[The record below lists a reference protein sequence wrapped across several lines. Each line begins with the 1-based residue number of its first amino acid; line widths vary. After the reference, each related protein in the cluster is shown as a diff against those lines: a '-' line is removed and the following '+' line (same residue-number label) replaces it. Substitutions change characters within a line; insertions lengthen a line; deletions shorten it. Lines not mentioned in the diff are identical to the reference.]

1 MNIGV
6 IGVGSMGQNH
16 ARVLDGMNCLSA
28 VLDSNGKLAE
38 EVGERYN
45 VPYFTDIDD
54 FLECGLDGVTIATPA
69 STHNKIAIDVMKR
82 GLDLLVEKP
91 IALNS
96 EKASELVEKA
106 SKEDLILAVGM
117 IERHNPVI
125 STAKTLLNDGGVGDV
140 ITMSSK
146 RVSSFPSRV
155 SDMGVIMDLAIHD
168 LDIMR
173 YLSEDEIKSVYTS
186 GGPSNNGS
194 GHEDHANILIQ
205 FENGLDGLL
214 EVNWLT
220 PHKVRNLWITCSKEY
235 IEIDY
240 IDQTM
245 VISSSHLLEYDVSNL
260 FDIPLEHNIRRYSVK
275 RQEPLKRELGDFI
288 EAIKKR
294 QEPLVT
300 GEDGLESM
308 KVAEAALKSLRQ
320 KKKIDL

>member
-6 IGVGSMGQNH
+6 IGIGSMGRNH
-16 ARVLDGMNCLSA
+16 ARVLSGINSLGA

-38 EVGERYN
+38 EIGERFG
-45 VPYFTDIDD
+45 VPYFTDLDD
-54 FLECGLDGVTIATPA
+54 FLKSDLDGVTIATPA
-69 STHNKIAIDVMKR
+69 STHNEIATKVMEH
-82 GLDLLVEKP
+82 GLDLMVEKP

-96 EKASELVEKA
+96 SKAKELVEKA
-106 SKEDLILAVGM
+106 LKEELILAVGM

-125 STAKTLLNDGGVGDV
+125 STAKTLLKDGDVGDV

-146 RVSSFPSRV
+146 RVSSFPARV

-168 LDIMR
+168 LDVMR
-173 YLSEDEIKSVYTS
+173 YLSENEIKSVYTS
-186 GGPSNNGS
+186 GGPSNNS
-194 GHEDHANILIQ
+194 TGHEDHANILIQ
-205 FENGLDGLL
+205 FENGIDGLL

-245 VISSSHLLEYDVSNL
+245 VISSSQLLEYDVSNL
-260 FDIPLEHNIRRYSVK
+260 FDIPLEHNIRKYSVK
-275 RQEPLKRELGDFI
+275 RQEPLRRELQDFI
-288 EAIKKR
+288 DSIKERRK
-294 QEPLVT
+294 PLVN
-300 GEDGLESM
+300 GEDGLNSM

-320 KKKIDL
+320 RKKIEL

>member
-16 ARVLDGMNCLSA
+16 ARVLSGMDSLGA
-28 VLDSNGKLAE
+28 VLDSNEKLAE
-38 EVGERYN
+38 EVGEKFN
-45 VPYFTDIDD
+45 VPCFTDIDD
-54 FLECGLDGVTIATPA
+54 FLKFDLDGVTIATPA
-69 STHNKIAIDVMKR
+69 NIHNEIAIKVMEN

-96 EKASELVEKA
+96 SKARELVEKA
-106 SKEDLILAVGM
+106 SKEELILAVGM

-125 STAKTLLNDGGVGDV
+125 STAKTLINDGNVGDV

-146 RVSSFPSRV
+146 RVSSFPARV

-168 LDIMR
+168 LDVMR
-173 YLSEDEIKSVYTS
+173 YLSEDEITSVYTS

-205 FENGLDGLL
+205 FENGVDGLL

-245 VISSSHLLEYDVSNL
+245 VISSSQLLEYDVSNL
-260 FDIPLEHNIRRYSVK
+260 FDIPLEHNIRKYSVK
-275 RQEPLKRELGDFI
+275 RQEPLRRELQDFVDS
-288 EAIKKR
+288 IKDR
-294 QEPLVT
+294 REPMVN
-300 GEDGLESM
+300 GEDGLKSM

-320 KKKIDL
+320 RKKIEL